1 MLKKNLVF
9 RYVFVSVFVAIF
21 AVIGIDIYKNS
32 LIESQ
37 QTQNIQK
44 IQQIYKEAI
53 EENKEIADL
62 IFFNNLLFND
72 TIEKIY
78 RDILKNGKSKQTK
91 EFLFETMKE
100 KFYYFKSFGIKSI
113 NFYLPNNELLLNM
126 SQNNLETIS
135 KRESIVYVNST
146 NKELQTTEITES
158 SASSVH
164 IKPLLDKEL
173 NHLGA
178 IEIEFSFDY
187 LAKKIEKSLEYNLF
201 FLHKNALL
209 DKTLIEKRDSDFI
222 EFALNKTYKV
232 ENTVFNEFKYN
243 HEIFKQ
249 FSLNQTNLIVQ
260 NMLALKTFALNVF
273 YEKQYQMVIFIPLFH
288 QLTNEHNSYV
298 MALGN
303 AKYSEISKIYDSLN
317 YIILMTFFVL
327 LIVFILV
334 YNVHSYKE
342 KNSTILKEYTDL
354 VKAIDKYVVMT
365 QTDKSGFITYVTQAF
380 CDISGYS
387 KKELIGRN
395 INVIRHPDMS
405 KKFFENMWN
414 ALYKEKIW
422 EGEIKNIDKNGN
434 SYWVKGIIFP
444 QYDMH
449 NNFIGFTSIRV
460 NITDTKQLKKINNL
474 LKEDLSN
481 KLHEIKM
488 RDESLID
495 TTKIVLMGK
504 ILDSL
509 AHQWKNPLSCVSIEL
524 ANLKARIS
532 SQELEPKELENIHDE
547 IAYQIKTLSMT
558 LNEFK
563 TFFSNTNQN
572 DKYNVYSA
580 INESITLVKS
590 ECLLHHIA
598 ISLESNQEIF
608 CYGVFNEL
616 KQIVVNLLKNS
627 IEHLIANGVEN
638 PTIKIIVFEKE
649 GHVIIQCID
658 NAQGESK
665 NIIEK
670 VFSNDYD
677 EQTLK
682 DVGLNLYI
690 AKLLLEKIGAKYWF
704 ENEKQSSC
712 FYIQLVSHDRRKDK
726 RS

>member
-9 RYVFVSVFVAIF
+9 RYVFVSIFVAIF
-21 AVIGIDIYKNS
+21 AVIGIDIYKNI
-32 LIESQ
+32 LIDSQ

-44 IQQIYKEAI
+44 IQLSYKEAL
-53 EENKEIADL
+53 EENKQIANL
-62 IFFNNLLFND
+62 IFFNNLLYD
-72 TIEKIY
+72 VTIENIY
-78 RDILKNGKSKQTK
+78 RDVLQNGKSEKAK
-91 EFLFETMKE
+91 ELLFETIKD
-100 KFYYFKSFGIKSI
+100 KFYYFKSFGVKSI

-126 SQNNLETIS
+126 SHKNLQTVS

-146 NKELQTTEITES
+146 NKEVQTTEITES

-173 NHLGA
+173 KHLGA

-187 LAKKIEKSLEYNLF
+187 LAKKVEKNLEYNLF

-209 DKTLIEKRDSDFI
+209 DKTLIVKNESGFV
-222 EFALNKTYKV
+222 EFDLYKAYKI
-232 ENTVFNEFKYN
+232 ENTVFKEFKYN
-243 HEIFKQ
+243 QEIFKQ
-249 FSLNQTNLIVQ
+249 FSLSNTNFIAD
-260 NMLALKTFALNVF
+260 NMNALKAFALSVF
-273 YEKQYQMVIFIPLFH
+273 YEKQYQMVVFIPLFNN
-288 QLTNEHNSYV
+288 LTNEHNSYL

-303 AKYSEISKIYDSLN
+303 AKYSEISKIYDFLN
-317 YIILMTFFVL
+317 YVILIAFFVL

-342 KNSTILKEYTDL
+342 KNSSILKEYTDL

-365 QTDKSGFITYVTQAF
+365 QTDRSGFITYVTQAF
-380 CDISGYS
+380 CDISGYA

-444 QYDMH
+444 QYDMN
-449 NNFIGFTSIRV
+449 NNFIGYTSIRV

-524 ANLKARIS
+524 ANLQAHIS
-532 SQELEPKELENIHDE
+532 SHELNPKELQNIHDE
-547 IAYQIKTLSMT
+547 IGYQIKTLSMT

-563 TFFSNTNQN
+563 TFFSHTNQN

-590 ECLLHHIA
+590 ECELHHIG
-598 ISLESNQEIF
+598 ISLDSSQEIF

-616 KQIVVNLLKNS
+616 KQIIVNLLKNC
-627 IEHLIANGVEN
+627 IEHLISNQIKN
-638 PTIKIIVFEKE
+638 PTIALFVVEEQNSVMIK
-649 GHVIIQCID
+649 CWD
-658 NAQGESK
+658 NAKGESK

-670 VFSNDYD
+670 VFSNNYD

-690 AKLLLEKIGAKYWF
+690 AKLLLEKIGAQFWF
-704 ENEKQSSC
+704 ENAKDSTC
-712 FYIQLVSHDRRKDK
+712 FYIKLVSHDRRKDK

>member
-9 RYVFVSVFVAIF
+9 RYVFVSVFVAIV
-21 AVIGIDIYKNS
+21 AVIGIDIYKNF

-37 QTQNIQK
+37 QIQSIQK
-44 IQQIYKEAI
+44 IQLSYKEAQ
-53 EENKEIADL
+53 EENKQIADL
-62 IFFNNLLFND
+62 VFFNNLLYD
-72 TIEKIY
+72 TTIENIY
-78 RDILKNGKSKQTK
+78 RQIIQSGQSKHSK
-91 EFLFETMKE
+91 EILFEYLKD

-126 SQNNLETIS
+126 SNKNLELIS
-135 KRESIVYVNST
+135 KRQSIVYVNST
-146 NKELQTTEITES
+146 KKEVQTTEITES
-158 SASSVH
+158 SASSVY

-173 NHLGA
+173 QHLGA

-201 FLHKNALL
+201 FLHKNTLL
-209 DKTLIEKRDSDFI
+209 DKTLLAKDGSDFV
-222 EFALNKTYKV
+222 EFELHNAYKI
-232 ENTVFNEFKYN
+232 ENTVFKEFKYN
-243 HEIFKQ
+243 PEIFKQ
-249 FSLNQTNLIVQ
+249 FSSNNATFIVDNMNQQ
-260 NMLALKTFALNVF
+260 KEFALSVF
-273 YEKQYQMVIFIPLFH
+273 YEKQYQLVVFIPFFNS
-288 QLTNEHNSYV
+288 LTNEHNSYL

-303 AKYSEISKIYDSLN
+303 AKYSEISNIYDFLN
-317 YIILMTFFVL
+317 YVILLTFFMLL
-327 LIVFILV
+327 LIFILV
-334 YNVHSYKE
+334 YNVHSYKD
-342 KNSTILKEYTDL
+342 KNSSILKEYTDL
-354 VKAIDKYVVMT
+354 LKAIDKYVVMT
-365 QTDKSGFITYVTQAF
+365 QTDRCGFITYVTQAF
-380 CDISGYS
+380 CDISGYA

-414 ALYKEKIW
+414 ALFKEKKW

-444 QYDMH
+444 QYDIN
-449 NNFIGFTSIRV
+449 NNFIGYTSIRV

-524 ANLKARIS
+524 ANLQAHIS
-532 SQELEPKELENIHDE
+532 SHELNPKELQNIHDE
-547 IAYQIKTLSMT
+547 IGYQIKTLSMT

-563 TFFSNTNQN
+563 TFFSHTNQN

-590 ECLLHHIA
+590 ECSLHHIG
-598 ISLESNQEIF
+598 ISLDSGQEIF

-616 KQIVVNLLKNS
+616 KQIIVNLLKNC
-627 IEHLIANGVEN
+627 IEHLISNQIEN
-638 PTIKIIVFEKE
+638 PTIALFVVEEQNSVMIK
-649 GHVIIQCID
+649 CWD
-658 NAQGESK
+658 NAKGESK

-670 VFSNDYD
+670 VFSNNYD

-690 AKLLLEKIGAKYWF
+690 AKLLLEKIGAQFWF
-704 ENEKQSSC
+704 ENEENSTC
-712 FYIQLVSHDRRKDK
+712 FYIKLVSHDRRKDK